1 MAAAHRLFSHRDNLL
16 NFKQQ
21 FKEKREVISVTLM
34 ARVFQKCRCNWILP
48 FAENHRLVNSC
59 QCLVDA
65 RGQTSGAGTW
75 KTGTAGKWFQVAG
88 SRLHTS
94 RGQRVAS
101 PHSQPHFWNTTMI
114 LSVFPSHSPLTEL
127 VHWSWLTPLLACKY
141 RPKVSK
147 VCFHHFLEEM
157 WCSCEGTSMADW
169 YRSRVPG
176 LPTFFFWRC
185 LPLFSQPRLHTSFH
199 SSGRN

>member
-21 FKEKREVISVTLM
+21 FKVKREVISVTLM
-34 ARVFQKCRCNWILP
+34 ARAFQKCRSNWILP
-48 FAENHRLVNSC
+48 FAENHRLVNSR

-65 RGQTSGAGTW
+65 RGHTSGAGTW

-88 SRLHTS
+88 SRHSSALPYF
-94 RGQRVAS
+94 QRTTRHVAS
-101 PHSQPHFWNTTMI
+101 SQPHFWNTTMI
-114 LSVFPSHSPLTEL
+114 LSVFLSHSPLMEL
-127 VHWSWLTPLLACKY
+127 FHLSSLTPLLACKY

-157 WCSCEGTSMADW
+157 
-169 YRSRVPG
+169 
-176 LPTFFFWRC
+176 
-185 LPLFSQPRLHTSFH
+185 
-199 SSGRN
+199 